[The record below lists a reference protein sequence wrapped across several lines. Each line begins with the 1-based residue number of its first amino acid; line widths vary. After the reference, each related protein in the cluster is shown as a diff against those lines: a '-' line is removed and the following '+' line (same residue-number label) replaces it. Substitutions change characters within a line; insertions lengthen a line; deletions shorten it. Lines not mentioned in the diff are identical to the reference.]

1 MPREETFLAASIEN
15 GTVAVTKTY
24 DQRFAQEAFAH
35 MDETALAHLAKSLA
49 FTGTFED
56 EDIPSPSEEN
66 YQDFV
71 WEAMVDSAREDGNVF
86 SYFVVQKTS
95 GGSSEDIF
103 VSGDWPTAEAYARL
117 VGALG

>member
-1 MPREETFLAASIEN
+1 MPHEETFLTATI
-15 GTVAVTKTY
+15 GKGIVAVIKTY
-24 DQRFAQEAFAH
+24 DQRFAQEAFAR
-35 MDETALAHLAKSLA
+35 MDEAALAHLAKSLD
-49 FTGTFED
+49 FPGTFED
-56 EDIPSPSEEN
+56 EDIPSASDEN

-103 VSGDWPTAEAYARL
+103 VSGDWPTAKAYVKL
-117 VGALG
+117 VGALE